1 MLLGRILESRARRLA
16 SGSIKALLELHPDAA
31 TIIKDGK
38 EVRVSTEDVIV
49 GDTIF
54 VRSGERFPV
63 DGTIIDGTTSA
74 NESMLTGESMPVAK
88 GAKDKVFAAT
98 VNEEGSVTYQATGIG
113 KDTVHSQIIQLVE
126 EAQGSKA
133 PIQRLA
139 DHISA
144 YFVPTI
150 VILSL
155 IHI

>member
-88 GAKDKVFAAT
+88 GSKVP
-98 VNEEGSVTYQATGIG
+98 Q
-113 KDTVHSQIIQLVE
+113 
-126 EAQGSKA
+126 
-133 PIQRLA
+133 
-139 DHISA
+139 
-144 YFVPTI
+144 
-150 VILSL
+150 
-155 IHI
+155 